1 MRLVVLSKYMNYA
14 VDKTT
19 GIGTGHTIYIY

>member
-19 GIGTGHTIYIY
+19 GIGTGRTIYIY

>member
-1 MRLVVLSKYMNYA
+1 MRLVALSKYMNYA

-19 GIGTGHTIYIY
+19 GIGTGHTICIY

>member
-19 GIGTGHTIYIY
+19 GIGTGQTIYIY